1 MRMAELV
8 LASTSVSRA
17 AMLAAAGV
25 AFEAVSPGVDEEAV
39 TAALAAEGAA
49 PRAVAD
55 ALAEVKAV
63 KVSRRMPGRVV
74 LGGDQVLALDDGTRL
89 EKPLT
94 RDGLRAQLAALRGRR
109 HRLFCAAV
117 LARDGAPLWRQVE
130 VASLHVRDFS
140 DAWAQAYVAGVPD
153 GVLQSVGGYHVE
165 GLGVQLFDRIEGDL
179 FTVRGLPLVPV
190 LRQLR
195 LLGVIAG

>member
-1 MRMAELV
+1 MTDLV
-8 LASTSVSRA
+8 LASTSASRA

-25 AFEAVSPGVDEEAV
+25 AFEAVAPGVDEEAL
-39 TAALAAEGAA
+39 TAALAEQGAA
-49 PRAVAD
+49 PREVAD

-63 KVSRRMPGRVV
+63 KVSRRYPGRVV

-94 RDGLRAQLAALRGRR
+94 REGLKAQLLALKGRR
-109 HRLFCAAV
+109 HRLFSAAV

-130 VASLHVRDFS
+130 VATLHVRDFS
-140 DAWAQAYVAGVPD
+140 DAWAEAYVARSPD

-165 GLGVQLFDRIEGDL
+165 GLGVQLFDRIDGDV

-195 LLGVIAG
+195 LLGVMAA